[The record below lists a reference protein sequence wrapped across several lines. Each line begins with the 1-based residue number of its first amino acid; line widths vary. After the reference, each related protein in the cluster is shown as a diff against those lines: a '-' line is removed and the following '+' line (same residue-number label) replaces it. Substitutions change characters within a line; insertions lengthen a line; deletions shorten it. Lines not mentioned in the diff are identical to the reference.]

1 MQELGYRW
9 IQFRLYDPL
18 HKEQPEALEEMDK
31 VIVVVDQQKNV
42 VRTNLPS
49 VFISTWKLDTDLGC
63 RV

>member
-1 MQELGYRW
+1 
-9 IQFRLYDPL
+9 LYDPL

-31 VIVVVDQQKNV
+31 VIVVVDQQKIV

-49 VFISTWKLDTDLGC
+49 VFISTWKLDTELGC